1 MRMIFVCYACMH
13 TDQMSWSLRAFF
25 MFLVF
30 LTLPFA
36 LTLTLLFGFLFL
48 LFPVFLLFFPV
59 RMIGNKVMSS
69 KGFPF

>member
-1 MRMIFVCYACMH
+1 MR
-13 TDQMSWSLRAFF
+13 TDQMPWSLRAFF
-25 MFLVF
+25 MLLVF